1 MSQSTN
7 IQLGIFCAI
16 GASLCFSLNDVT
28 IKFLSGDYALHQV
41 VLTRSLIGLIFTL
54 AILMPL
60 EGGYKNLKTKRPLL
74 HMVRGLCVV
83 MANMLF
89 FLGLASMPIAE
100 ATAIFF
106 IAPLAIT
113 AFAVFFLGEKVG
125 IRRWVA
131 VLLGLMGVFIML
143 RPSSESI
150 KFIALLPAGAAL
162 FYALL
167 HTLTRKIGLSET
179 ASTMSFYIQ
188 LTFICVSAGIGLI
201 VGDGRYYGTGNPSLD
216 FIFRQWIV
224 PTSFDLSIMC
234 TIGITSALG
243 GYLISQAYRV
253 AEANK
258 IAPFEYINMPLA
270 IVWGILIWG
279 HWPDLPAWLGIM
291 LIFGTGLYVVF
302 REGKI
307 GKAVK
312 KQRPLQ

>member
-131 VLLGLMGVFIML
+131 VLLGLMGVLIML
-143 RPSSESI
+143 RPGSESI

>member
-1 MSQSTN
+1 MSQTTN
-7 IQLGIFCAI
+7 LKVGVLCAI

-28 IKFLSGDYALHQV
+28 IKFLSDGYALHQV
-41 VLTRSLIGLIFTL
+41 VLTRSIIGLIVTL

-60 EGGYKNLKTKRPLL
+60 EGGYQNLKTKRPLL
-74 HMVRGLCVV
+74 HLIRGLCVV

-125 IRRWVA
+125 IRRWIA
-131 VLLGLMGVFIML
+131 VFLGLMGVLIML
-143 RPSSESI
+143 RPGSESV
-150 KFIALLPAGAAL
+150 KLIALLPAGAAL

-188 LTFICVSAGIGLI
+188 LTFIGVSSGIGFI
-201 VGDGRYYGTGNPSLD
+201 VGNGRYYGTGNPSLD
-216 FIFRQWIV
+216 FIFRPWMI
-224 PTSFDLSIMC
+224 PTYFDLSIMC
-234 TIGITSALG
+234 TIGVTSALG

-270 IVWGILIWG
+270 VIWGVLIWG
-279 HWPDLPAWLGIM
+279 HWPDFPAWLGIL
-291 LIFGTGLYVVF
+291 LILGTGLYVVF

-307 GKAVK
+307 GKKIK

>member
-131 VLLGLMGVFIML
+131 VLLGLMGVLIML
-143 RPSSESI
+143 RPGSESV

-201 VGDGRYYGTGNPSLD
+201 VGDGRYYGTGNQSLD

-270 IVWGILIWG
+270 IAWGILIWG

-307 GKAVK
+307 GKPVK